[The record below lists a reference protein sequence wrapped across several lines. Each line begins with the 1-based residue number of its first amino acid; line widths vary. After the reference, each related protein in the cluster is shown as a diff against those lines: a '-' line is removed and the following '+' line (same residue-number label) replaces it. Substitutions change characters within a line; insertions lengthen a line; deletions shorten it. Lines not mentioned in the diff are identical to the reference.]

1 MTHRYALHDEH
12 GRITGYVLRE
22 APHRPTHFR
31 SGARPPDP
39 DSPLVD
45 TIYRLVGL
53 VRPAMTVVV
62 MWARTSA
69 A

>member
-22 APHRPTHFR
+22 TLHRPTHFR

-45 TIYRLVGL
+45 TICRIVGL
-53 VRPAMTVVV
+53 VLLAVTVGVVWAMAT
-62 MWARTSA
+62 A